1 MSKIN
6 ITIDGPAAAGKST
19 IAKIVANH
27 LNYKYL
33 DTGAMYRAVTLYSLN
48 LSESLTESNITDA
61 KINFSESGDV
71 FLNDTNVTKDIRN
84 SEVTNKV
91 SSIASI
97 DFVRDYLVDM
107 QREIAAD
114 KGIVMD
120 GRDIGTVVIPDA
132 ELKIYL
138 TASPEI
144 RAKRRLIEEEA
155 RGNNITLDNLI
166 KEIIARDE
174 SDMNREHSPLKKAD
188 SAIEVNTDNM
198 TIDEVASAIL
208 NYARERINDNVL

>member
-48 LSESLTESNITDA
+48 LSESLTKSNITDA

-71 FLNDTNVTKDIRN
+71 FLNDTNVSKDIRN

-107 QREIAAD
+107 QREIATD

-174 SDMNREHSPLKKAD
+174 SDMNREHSPLKKAE
-188 SAIEVNTDNM
+188 SAIEINTDNM

>member
-174 SDMNREHSPLKKAD
+174 SDMNREHSPLKKAE
-188 SAIEVNTDNM
+188 SAIEINTDNM

>member
-61 KINFSESGDV
+61 KINFNESGDV

-188 SAIEVNTDNM
+188 SAIEINTDNM

>member
-174 SDMNREHSPLKKAD
+174 SDMNREHSPLKKAY
-188 SAIEVNTDNM
+188 SAIEINTDNM

-208 NYARERINDNVL
+208 NYARERISDNVL

>member
-188 SAIEVNTDNM
+188 SAIEINTDNM
-198 TIDEVASAIL
+198 TIDKVASAIL

>member
-84 SEVTNKV
+84 SEVTKKV
-91 SSIASI
+91 SSSASI
-97 DFVRDYLVDM
+97 DFVRDDLVDM

-188 SAIEVNTDNM
+188 SAIEINTDNM

>member
-19 IAKIVANH
+19 IAKIVANR

-48 LSESLTESNITDA
+48 LSESLTKSNITDA

-71 FLNDTNVTKDIRN
+71 FLNDTNVSKDIRN

-107 QREIAAD
+107 QREIATD

-174 SDMNREHSPLKKAD
+174 SDMNREHSPLKKAE
-188 SAIEVNTDNM
+188 SAIEINTDNM

>member
-188 SAIEVNTDNM
+188 SAIEINTDNM

>member
-97 DFVRDYLVDM
+97 DFVRDFLVDM

-188 SAIEVNTDNM
+188 SAIEINTDNM

>member
-144 RAKRRLIEEEA
+144 RAKRRLIEEA

-188 SAIEVNTDNM
+188 SAIEINTDNM

>member
-19 IAKIVANH
+19 IAKIVANQ

-84 SEVTNKV
+84 SEVTNRV

-174 SDMNREHSPLKKAD
+174 SDMNREHSPLKKAE
-188 SAIEVNTDNM
+188 SAIEINTDNM

>member
-48 LSESLTESNITDA
+48 LSESLTESNIADA

-188 SAIEVNTDNM
+188 SAIEINTDNM
-198 TIDEVASAIL
+198 MIDEVASAIL

>member
-174 SDMNREHSPLKKAD
+174 SDMNREHSPLKKAY
-188 SAIEVNTDNM
+188 SAIEINTDNM

>member
-48 LSESLTESNITDA
+48 LSESLTESNITNA

-188 SAIEVNTDNM
+188 SAIEINTDNM

>member
-19 IAKIVANH
+19 IAKIVANR

-48 LSESLTESNITDA
+48 LSESLTKSNITDA

-71 FLNDTNVTKDIRN
+71 FLNDTNVSKDIRN

-107 QREIAAD
+107 QREIATD

-174 SDMNREHSPLKKAD
+174 NDMNREHSPLKKAE
-188 SAIEVNTDNM
+188 SAIEINTDNM

>member
-19 IAKIVANH
+19 IAKIVANQ

-71 FLNDTNVTKDIRN
+71 FLNDKNVTKDIRN

-174 SDMNREHSPLKKAD
+174 SDMNREHSPLKKAE
-188 SAIEVNTDNM
+188 SAIEINTDNM